1 MRSVVNN
8 DKNDNLVVQ
17 ASFLAIAGI
26 VSRVIGLLYR
36 GPLSSIIGDLG
47 LGYYQSAYNF
57 YTIILLVSSYS
68 IPSAISKIIAQK
80 LALKEYR
87 NAHRIFLGA
96 FIYVLI
102 VGLAASM
109 ILYFGASIFVQDAAV
124 PVLRVFAPTI
134 FIYGILGVL
143 RGYFQAHRS
152 MSQTSVSQIL
162 EQIVNAIVSV
172 GAAALF
178 IKLSL
183 GTMEEPA
190 DKAGQILRGVR
201 GAQGSALG
209 TGMGVVT
216 ALIFMAIMYLVNR
229 REILKRSAQDPT
241 EKFDSFSE
249 VFKTIL
255 KVVTPFIISTAVY
268 NVFAPI
274 NNKIFTEWYPVW
286 RSSGEEELL
295 LRQVEATAHWGI
307 FSGKA
312 QVLSNIPIAF
322 SSAMAAAIIPS
333 VSAFIVKKDSRSA
346 CAKIALGVKSTMLIS
361 IPCAAGLFTFA
372 APVMLLLFP
381 NTRPNIALGS
391 HSLMALSVSVVLIAL
406 STLNSSILQ
415 SIGKLNTPI
424 VNAVIA
430 LVLQTLLLVV
440 LLRFTNLDVFA
451 VAISYTFYA
460 GVMAVLNQLAVRRA
474 IGYKQELE
482 TTFVKPLASS
492 VAMSLIAYGVYRLVL
507 LSGCD
512 ERIAVLPAIA
522 VAVPV
527 YFVFLLLLDSVTEA
541 QLKTL
546 PGGTRIVG
554 ILKKVHLLK

>member
-1 MRSVVNN
+1 MTSVVNN
-8 DKNDNLVVQ
+8 EKNDNLVVQ
-17 ASFLAIAGI
+17 ASFLAAAGI

-47 LGYYQSAYNF
+47 LGYYQSAYAF

-68 IPSAISKIIAQK
+68 IPSAVSKIIAQK

-87 NAHRIFLGA
+87 NAHRLFLGA

-109 ILYFGASIFVQDAAV
+109 ILYFGASLFVEEAAV

-134 FIYGILGVL
+134 FLYGILGVL

-152 MSQTSVSQIL
+152 MSQTSLSQIL
-162 EQIVNAIVSV
+162 EQIINAIVSV

-178 IKLSL
+178 IKISL

-190 DKAGQILRGVR
+190 DTPGQILRGVR

-209 TGMGVVT
+209 TGLGVVT
-216 ALIFMAIMYLVNR
+216 ALIFMLIMYMVNR
-229 REILKRSAQDPT
+229 NAILKRAAEDPT

-249 VFKTIL
+249 IFRSII
-255 KVVTPFIISTAVY
+255 KVVTPFILNTAVY

-274 NNKIFTEWYPVW
+274 NNKIFVELYPAW
-286 RSSGEEELL
+286 REVD
-295 LRQVEATAHWGI
+295 QVITTSHWGI

-322 SSAMAAAIIPS
+322 SSAMAAAIIPQ
-333 VSAFIVKKDSRSA
+333 VSAFIVKKDKESA
-346 CAKIALGVKSTMLIS
+346 RTKIGLGVKTTMLIS

-391 HSLMALSVSVVLIAL
+391 HCLMALSVSVVLIAL

-415 SIGKLNTPI
+415 SIGKLNAPI
-424 VNAVIA
+424 INSAIA
-430 LVLQTLLLVV
+430 LVIQTVIMVL
-440 LLRFTNLDVFA
+440 LLRFTDLDVFA
-451 VAISYTFYA
+451 VAISYTVYA
-460 GVMAVLNQLAVRRA
+460 GIMAVLNQLSVRKA
-474 IGYKQELE
+474 IGYKQEIE
-482 TTFVKPLASS
+482 KTFVKPFAASA
-492 VAMSLIAYGVYRLVL
+492 AMSLISYGVYRLIL

-512 ERIAVLPAIA
+512 ERLAVIPAIA

-527 YFVFLLLLDSVTEA
+527 YFVFLILLDSVSEA
-541 QLKTL
+541 ELKALPAGGRIVRILKT
-546 PGGTRIVG
+546 
-554 ILKKVHLLK
+554 VHLLK

>member
-1 MRSVVNN
+1 MTSVVNN
-8 DKNDNLVVQ
+8 EKNDNLVVQ
-17 ASFLAIAGI
+17 ASFLAAAGI

-47 LGYYQSAYNF
+47 LGYYQSAYAF

-68 IPSAISKIIAQK
+68 IPSAVSKIIAQK

-87 NAHRIFLGA
+87 NAHRLFLGA

-109 ILYFGASIFVQDAAV
+109 ILYFGASLFVEEAAV

-134 FIYGILGVL
+134 FLYGILGVL

-152 MSQTSVSQIL
+152 MSQTSLSQIL
-162 EQIVNAIVSV
+162 EQIINAIVSV

-178 IKLSL
+178 IKISL

-190 DKAGQILRGVR
+190 DTPGQILRGVR

-209 TGMGVVT
+209 TGLGVVT
-216 ALIFMAIMYLVNR
+216 ALIFMLIMYMVNR
-229 REILKRSAQDPT
+229 NAILKRAAEDPT

-249 VFKTIL
+249 IFRSII
-255 KVVTPFIISTAVY
+255 KVVTPFILNTAVY

-274 NNKIFTEWYPVW
+274 NNKIFVELYPAW
-286 RSSGEEELL
+286 REVD
-295 LRQVEATAHWGI
+295 QVITTSHWGI

-322 SSAMAAAIIPS
+322 SSAMAAAIIPQ
-333 VSAFIVKKDSRSA
+333 VSAFIVKRDKESA
-346 CAKIALGVKSTMLIS
+346 RTKIGLGVKTTMLIS

-391 HSLMALSVSVVLIAL
+391 HCLMALSVSVVLIAL

-415 SIGKLNTPI
+415 SIGRLNAPI
-424 VNAVIA
+424 INSVIA
-430 LVLQTLLLVV
+430 LAIQTLLLVV
-440 LLRFTNLDVFA
+440 LLTFTDLDVFA
-451 VAISYTFYA
+451 VAISYTVYA
-460 GVMAVLNQLAVRRA
+460 GIMAVLNQLSVRKA
-474 IGYKQELE
+474 IGYRQEIE
-482 TTFVKPLASS
+482 KTFVKPFAASA
-492 VAMSLIAYGVYRLVL
+492 AMSLISYGLYRLIL

-512 ERIAVLPAIA
+512 ERLAVIPAMA

-527 YFVFLLLLDSVTEA
+527 YFVFLILLDSVSEA
-541 QLKTL
+541 ELKALPAGGRIVRILKT
-546 PGGTRIVG
+546 
-554 ILKKVHLLK
+554 VHLIK

>member
-1 MRSVVNN
+1 MTSVVNN
-8 DKNDNLVVQ
+8 EKNDNLVVQ

-26 VSRVIGLLYR
+26 VSRVIGLIYR
-36 GPLSSIIGDLG
+36 GPLSSIIGDVG
-47 LGYYQSAYNF
+47 LGYYQSAYVF

-68 IPSAISKIIAQK
+68 IPSAVSKIIAHK

-87 NAHRIFLGA
+87 NAHRLFLGA

-109 ILYFGASIFVQDAAV
+109 LLYFGAPIFVEEAAV

-134 FIYGILGVL
+134 FLYGILGVL

-152 MSQTSVSQIL
+152 MSQTSLSQIL
-162 EQIVNAIVSV
+162 EQIVNAVVSV

-178 IKLSL
+178 IKISL
-183 GTMEEPA
+183 GTLEEPA
-190 DKAGQILRGVR
+190 DVPGKVLKGVR

-209 TGMGVVT
+209 TGLGVIT
-216 ALIFMAIMYLVNR
+216 ALIFMLIMYMVNR
-229 REILKRSAQDPT
+229 KAILKRAAEDPT
-241 EKFDSFSE
+241 PKIDSFSE
-249 VFKTIL
+249 VFGSII
-255 KVVTPFIISTAVY
+255 KVVTPFVLNTAIY

-274 NNKIFTEWYPVW
+274 NNKIFVDFYPVW
-286 RSSGEEELL
+286 KEVD
-295 LRQVEATAHWGI
+295 QIVTTAHWGI

-322 SSAMAAAIIPS
+322 SSAMAAAIIPQ
-333 VSAFIVKKDSRSA
+333 VSSFIVKKDKESA
-346 CAKIALGVKSTMLIS
+346 RTKIALGVKTTMLIS

-391 HSLMALSVSVVLIAL
+391 HCLMALSVSVVLIAL

-415 SIGKLNTPI
+415 SIGKLNAPI
-424 VNAVIA
+424 INSAIA
-430 LVLQTLLLVV
+430 LVIQTVIMVALLK
-440 LLRFTNLDVFA
+440 FTDLDVFA
-451 VAISYTFYA
+451 VAISYTVYA
-460 GVMAVLNQLAVRRA
+460 GIMAVLNQISVRKA
-474 IGYKQELE
+474 IGYKQEIE
-482 TTFVKPLASS
+482 NTFIKPFAAS
-492 VAMSLIAYGVYRLVL
+492 VAMCLISYGIYRLVL

-512 ERIAVLPAIA
+512 ERLAVIPAIA

-527 YFVFLLLLDSVTEA
+527 YFVFLILLDSVSEA
-541 QLKTL
+541 ELKALPAGGRIVRILKT
-546 PGGTRIVG
+546 
-554 ILKKVHLLK
+554 VHLIK